1 MSRSLLLA
9 ASRFLI
15 FTFYRPLSVFLG
27 ETFLYILC
35 TVRSLLFS
43 HKIFT
48 LMKKNATITFRMR
61 MVKFVGLC
69 RYPTI
74 NCC

>member
-15 FTFYRPLSVFLG
+15 SFYRPLFVFLG

-61 MVKFVGLC
+61 
-69 RYPTI
+69 
-74 NCC
+74 